1 MLFFLCLTKERRS
14 LLMRRTIL
22 LMATMALTLL
32 VASGVALAA
41 TVNCISGT
49 ACTGTKNADIMNGT
63 ADADS
68 MFGRAGAD
76 LMRGNEGEDYL
87 QGDRGADALGGDEGQ
102 DTLWGGSLLGSGSL
116 DDSDDVVHGGIES
129 DYIYSGFAQNGSV
142 DHVFGD
148 RGNDTVEA
156 EKAYGYPKTK
166 DIVDCGPGENDTVYF
181 DKGLDV
187 VKNCEHRHPDQTPP
201 PTT

>member
-1 MLFFLCLTKERRS
+1 MLFFLYLTKERRS

-22 LMATMALTLL
+22 LMATMALTLF

-76 LMRGNEGEDYL
+76 KMRGNEGEDYL
-87 QGDRGADALGGDEGQ
+87 QGDRGADALGGDEGK
-102 DTLWGGSLLGSGSL
+102 DVLWGGSLLGAGPL

-129 DYIYSGFAQNGSV
+129 DYIYSGFAQKGSV

-156 EKAYGYPKTK
+156 QKAYGYPKTK

-187 VKNCEHRHPDQTPP
+187 VTNCEHRHPDQTPP
-201 PTT
+201 L